1 MRVRKDFVSLLIVAL
16 QEGSEKPD
24 SLLPILCL
32 SPEPQDISFVGIAI
46 YFSVNSPA
54 FVSQQEQLQM
64 SFCVYVM

>member
-1 MRVRKDFVSLLIVAL
+1 VCVRIFSLLILVV

-32 SPEPQDISFVGIAI
+32 LPEPQDISFVGIAL

-54 FVSQQEQLQM
+54 FFSRQEQLQM